1 MNADHAWTPTLSDFD
16 SWTDDDEQ
24 AALHEV
30 AQATQVRHIIKA
42 NSYWA
47 LVPGGN
53 IYKLP
58 LYLSIAQFEGLSS
71 AESDEESF
79 EKIKGILTTF
89 AGPEQ
94 ATRLENEPLQIA
106 YNLLQDYGETIAKT
120 QGVSDLGKSA
130 NSASPSTTVA
140 A

>member
-1 MNADHAWTPTLSDFD
+1 MIADHAWTPTPADFD
-16 SWTDDDEQ
+16 SWTDEDEQ
-24 AALHEV
+24 AALTEV
-30 AQATQVRHIIKA
+30 SQATQVRHIIKD

-58 LYLSIAQFEGLSS
+58 LYLSISQFEGLSS

-79 EKIKGILTTF
+79 AKIKSILSTF

-94 ATRLENEPLQIA
+94 AARLEDEPLQVA

-120 QGVSDLGKSA
+120 QGVADLGKSA
-130 NSASPSTTVA
+130 NSASPSTA
-140 A
+140 ALE